1 MKRISLNGTW
11 FMKGAGYEC
20 IGNIPGSVYSFLL
33 DNELMEDPY
42 FRQNE
47 LEALKLLENEFT
59 FSRKFEWNV
68 TGDKVLLHCDGLDTL
83 CDIYI
88 NGKHVAYTDN
98 MHRTYEFDVTD
109 LLMEGKNEITIIC
122 HPVDPYIKKKDAE
135 HPLPAC
141 PDALAGYGH
150 IRKAC
155 CMLGWDWGPRLPD
168 AGIWR
173 NIELLILD
181 SARISEFHI
190 TQRHT
195 DGRVYITPFVETDK
209 AAEVRVNMTTPDGNV
224 VALEAGK
231 ETEITQPMLWWPNGM
246 GEQPLY
252 RIKAEVLENGKAVDC
267 QEKRIGL
274 RTLKLIRE
282 KDVHGE
288 SFCHEVNGIRFF
300 AMGADYIPEDNIFSR
315 ITPERTRWL
324 LKQCSDSHFNTIR
337 VWGGGYYPDNYFF
350 DICDELG
357 IIVFQDMMFACTLIW
372 ADDDFK
378 DNIKAEFVD
387 NLKRIRH
394 HASLALLS
402 GNNEIEV
409 VFKRKI
415 QGNPEMFQMYLDVFE
430 RMLPD
435 LVKELCPYIPY
446 ISTSPITCGH
456 FIDPNNENYGD
467 CHYWEVWHSDK
478 PFTEFRNKYFRY
490 LSEFGFQSFP
500 CEKTVNAFT
509 LEEDRNVFSRVMEMH
524 QRNGSANGKILS
536 YLSQTFRYPNEFGTL
551 LYASQLLQAEA
562 IRYGV
567 EHFRRNRGR
576 CMGTLY
582 WQLND
587 IWPVASWASIDYYGR
602 YKALQ
607 YAAKRFFNPVLISCM
622 ETGEKTTRP
631 VVTMEL
637 GRPDYETKAQLCIT
651 NDTLQEIVGVAVW
664 ALRNRDGSIIEEGRI
679 TVTVPALS
687 PVWLEEM
694 DFRKTDVDNTYMSY
708 EFIVDGQTVS
718 EGTVLFT
725 APKYFRFLDPN
736 LRYEINGDEITVY
749 ADAYAKYVE
758 IDSSDSDF
766 ILNDNYFDM
775 NAGTKTVKILEGIPG
790 NVMLRS
796 VYDIR

>member
-1 MKRISLNGTW
+1 MKKISLNGIWRLT
-11 FMKGAGYEC
+11 GAGYDCE
-20 IGNIPGSVYSFLL
+20 GLIPGSVYSFLL
-33 DNELMEDPY
+33 DNALMEDPFY
-42 FRQNE
+42 RQNE
-47 LEALKLLENEFT
+47 LEAVKLLENEFT
-59 FSRKFEWNV
+59 FSRKFVWKS
-68 TGDKVLLHCDGLDTL
+68 TDDKVLLHCDGLDTL

-88 NGKHVAYTDN
+88 NGAHVAYTDN

-109 LLMEGKNEITIIC
+109 LLVEGENEIKIVC
-122 HPVDPYIKKKDAE
+122 HPVDPYIKEKLAM
-135 HPLPAC
+135 HPVPATT
-141 PDALAGYGH
+141 DALAGFGH
-150 IRKAC
+150 IRKAH

-173 NIELLILD
+173 NIELLVLD
-181 SARISEFHI
+181 SARITDFHI
-190 TQRHT
+190 TQRHVN
-195 DGRVYITPFVETDK
+195 GKVYVTPYVETDRE
-209 AAEVRVNMTTPDGNV
+209 AAVTVTAKTPEGESML
-224 VALEAGK
+224 LEPNK
-231 ETEITQPMLWWPNGM
+231 ETIIKDPQLWWPNGL

-252 RIKAEVLENGKAVDC
+252 TFSAVVLKDGQVVDC

-282 KDVHGE
+282 KDVYGE

-300 AMGADYIPEDNIFSR
+300 AMGADYIPEDNVFSR

-324 LKQCSDSHFNTIR
+324 LKQCQDSHFNAIR
-337 VWGGGYYPDNYFF
+337 VWGGGYYPDDFFF
-350 DICDELG
+350 DICDEMG
-357 IIVFQDMMFACTLIW
+357 IVVFQDMMFACTLVW
-372 ADDDFK
+372 ADEAFK
-378 DNIKAEFVD
+378 ENIKAEFVD
-387 NLKRIRH
+387 NIKRIRH
-394 HASLALLS
+394 HASLALIC
-402 GNNEIEV
+402 GNNELEHCFQDAKNDPV
-409 VFKRKI
+409 L
-415 QGNPEMFQMYLDVFE
+415 FQMYLDVFE
-430 RMLPD
+430 GMLPD
-435 LVKELCPYIPY
+435 LIKELCPYIPY

-456 FIDPNNENYGD
+456 FIDPGNENYGD
-467 CHYWEVWHSDK
+467 CHYWDVWHGNK
-478 PFTEFRNKYFRY
+478 PFTEYRNKFFRY

-509 LEEDRNVFSRVMEMH
+509 IEEDRNVFSRVMEMH

-536 YLSQTFRYPNEFGTL
+536 YLSQTFRYPNDFGTL

-607 YAAKRFFNPVLISCM
+607 YVAKRFYSPVMISCM

-637 GRPDYETKAQLCIT
+637 GRPDYATKAQLCVT
-651 NDTLQEIVGVAVW
+651 NDTLQEVSGVVAW
-664 ALRNRDGSIIEEGRI
+664 ALRDGSGKILQEGR
-679 TVTVPALS
+679 TELTVPALS

-694 DFRKTDVDNTYMSY
+694 DFHKTDVDNTYMSY
-708 EFIVDGQTVS
+708 GFLMDNEVVS

-725 APKYFRFLDPN
+725 APKYFRFMDPK
-736 LRYEINGDEITVY
+736 LRCEVNGDEITVY
-749 ADAYAKYVE
+749 ADAYARYVE
-758 IDSSDSDF
+758 IDLPDSDF
-766 ILNDNYFDM
+766 ILSDNYFDM
-775 NAGTKTVKILEGIPG
+775 NAGQKTVKILEGTLGTIQ
-790 NVMLRS
+790 LRS